1 MQPATSRVPF
11 RVRRLPWPRNPLRE
25 RRAER
30 SNNPCTA
37 LELALS
43 RAADRGALDVVLIA
57 DDLGMLVAHSRT
69 DLDLD
74 MVAAVAPIVGR
85 GKACASIRRNG
96 ELREITVRPM
106 EVQDETLYIAAL
118 GGKHGPRMREVASS
132 VAATRRILA

>member
-11 RVRRLPWPRNPLRE
+11 RVRRLPWPRSPLRE
-25 RRAER
+25 RRSER

-43 RAADRGALDVVLIA
+43 RAADRGSLDVVLIA
-57 DDLGMLVAHSRT
+57 DDLGMLVAHSHT

-74 MVAAVAPIVGR
+74 MVAAVTPIVGR
-85 GKACASIRRNG
+85 GKACASIRKNG

-106 EVQDETLYIAAL
+106 ELQDETFYVAAL
-118 GGKHGPRMREVASS
+118 GGQHGARMREVASS